1 MSRRTAPDAAA
12 TTSDATT
19 TATPAPTEAPSPADP
34 RWLLPMVA
42 IATVTSTVYLSLHS
56 RTDPDTWWN
65 LRAGQYL
72 LDTGRFVGPE
82 PWVRFTTRPFVL
94 TEWLGDVAGA
104 SLYGWLGVPALAWM
118 LGACVL
124 GLVGTMLIAAR
135 RLADVVPAVIAV
147 LAGLVVAAGSLSQRP
162 QAISFVFV
170 MVTVIAWWRT
180 ASDLRPRWWLVP
192 LTWVWACLHGFWLFG
207 PVVGAAMTVG
217 FLLDHRLDR
226 RGFLR
231 LSGLVG
237 ASVLAA
243 GLTPVGP
250 RLLTLPFQVRS
261 AAARWVQEWQPS
273 DTHAAATI
281 TALVMISG
289 VVLIWLRRPEPP
301 PWWQI
306 GQLALALVLS
316 LAYARLLSVAACLLV
331 PLLADALQSRHP
343 HPAVVAS
350 RGERK
355 LWAGL
360 FVAGAVTTAALAP
373 VFAGEPHGVPV
384 KLSRQVSAIPAGAV
398 VFDDYGM
405 GSWLLWSARQVT
417 PVIDGRIELYDQ
429 KYVEDYANALRVGPG
444 WSDFLAHTGATY
456 ALVADQSPIST
467 ALTDRLHWQTLG
479 RDADFTL
486 MQAP

>member
-1 MSRRTAPDAAA
+1 MTRWTAPDAPAA
-12 TTSDATT
+12 PPDA
-19 TATPAPTEAPSPADP
+19 TATPVSADTPSPADP
-34 RWLLPMVA
+34 RWLLPSVA
-42 IATVTSTVYLSLHS
+42 ITTVTVTVFLSLHS

-72 LDTGRFVGPE
+72 LETGRFVGPE
-82 PWVRFTTRPFVL
+82 PWVRFVTRPFVL
-94 TEWLGDVAGA
+94 TEWLGDVVGA
-104 SLYGWLGVPALAWM
+104 SLYSWFGLPALAWM
-118 LGACVL
+118 LGVCILA
-124 GLVGTMLIAAR
+124 LVGAMLVAAR
-135 RLADVVPAVIAV
+135 RVADVVPAVIAV
-147 LAGLVVAAGSLSQRP
+147 LAGLVVAVGSLSQRP
-162 QAISFVFV
+162 QAISFVLV

-207 PVVGAAMTVG
+207 PVVGAAMVMG
-217 FLLDHRLDR
+217 LVLDRRLDR
-226 RGFLR
+226 RSLLS
-231 LSGLVG
+231 LSGLVS

-243 GLTPVGP
+243 ALTPVGP
-250 RLLTLPFQVRS
+250 RLLTLPFQVHS
-261 AAARWVQEWQPS
+261 AAAGMVQEWQPS
-273 DTHAAATI
+273 NTHSPATI
-281 TALVMISG
+281 MALVMISG
-289 VVLIWLRRPEPP
+289 IALIWLRRPGSP
-301 PWWQI
+301 PWWQV

-343 HPAVVAS
+343 HPAAIAP
-350 RGERK
+350 RGERR

-360 FVAGAVTTAALAP
+360 FVAGAVATAALAP

-384 KLSRQVSAIPAGAV
+384 KLSSQLSAIPAGSV

-429 KYVEDYANALRVGPG
+429 KYVKEYANALSVGPG
-444 WSDFLAHTGATY
+444 WSDFLTHAGATY
-456 ALVADQSPIST
+456 ALVADRSPIST
-467 ALTDRLHWQTLG
+467 ALTDRLHWQTIG
-479 RDADFTL
+479 RDTGYVL